1 LKAIVKIE
9 EQKAKEEKRRKAYS
23 SRRFYLL
30 GSWWTVSIFTGGLNF
45 FFFVIRFFRRGPSAP
60 MGLLTAIFFGR
71 CRKGA
76 RSAAGAERVALSFLW
91 AFDWRRWKLLSFG
104 EERAVCIPAT

>member
-1 LKAIVKIE
+1 
-9 EQKAKEEKRRKAYS
+9 
-23 SRRFYLL
+23 
-30 GSWWTVSIFTGGLNF
+30 
-45 FFFVIRFFRRGPSAP
+45 

-104 EERAVCIPAT
+104 EERAVCIPATKLVRSVLVLVFVKSLDLFREEYRLRNPPNVISSNKVESSLCNSSMGEAWCLRSSPME